1 MRILV
6 VDDDPLAGEMTG
18 ALLEFQGHDVLLAN
32 DAMEA
37 TSQLDAHDD
46 IAMIVSDMHMPLIN
60 GIELLHMLREQ
71 GVMLPFIL
79 LTGRGSAAQWH
90 TQTRTAKSAVLR
102 KLYPETVY
110 VEINPADARGRGI
123 QSHDRVQVESR
134 RGQIEATAL
143 VTHAVQPGHLFVPM
157 HYAVTN
163 QLTDA
168 VFDPYSKQPSYKA
181 CAVNVRSA

>member
-79 LTGRGSAAQWH
+79 LTGDTPDESLRQAPGLSACLQ
-90 TQTRTAKSAVLR
+90 K
-102 KLYPETVY
+102 
-110 VEINPADARGRGI
+110 DA
-123 QSHDRVQVESR
+123 
-134 RGQIEATAL
+134 AL
-143 VTHAVQPGHLFVPM
+143 DTSLEHAVAHALGE
-157 HYAVTN
+157 
-163 QLTDA
+163 
-168 VFDPYSKQPSYKA
+168 
-181 CAVNVRSA
+181 